1 MMQFREIAMALRR
14 AVYVVVLTL
23 TLLAPAYSTSVTI
36 QLAGDKPITR
46 HTLSYTCDV
55 AGSKMGLPAGRFSVE
70 YLSGAGNN
78 LAIVPIQGM
87 SLILSNVASEYGA
100 QYVAQQYTWWESGEN
115 VTVSLDTLMSKRKSS
130 CRKVSQD

>member
-1 MMQFREIAMALRR
+1 MQLWTIAVALRR
-14 AVYVVVLTL
+14 VVNVAVLTL
-23 TLLAPAYSTSVTI
+23 TLLAPVYSTSVTI

-46 HTLSYTCDV
+46 HTVAYTCDV
-55 AGSKMGLPAGRFSVE
+55 AGSKIGLPAGRFSVE

-87 SLILSNVASEYGA
+87 SLIFSNVASEYGA

-115 VTVSLDTLMSKRKSS
+115 VNVSLDTLTSKRKSS